1 MQKKINKSLHE
12 SELIVDKNKKD
23 LVDVIIPDIK
33 AIDQAIKSSDEEEM
47 KNIHLKIDGKYSTYI
62 PGFGNSM
69 YGYSYANGFAYN
81 YMEKESYLHNLRIMK
96 GRLEGYLCGFPIPQN
111 SKIAQDISV
120 NVPVSNSNNININLS
135 FKDARKQ
142 IEEMPGLNEAQTEE
156 LKAKIDELE
165 QINNEKISK
174 KKKWEK
180 VKPIIS
186 FVLEKGA
193 DVAITIMGL
202 ILQMKLGI

>member
-1 MQKKINKSLHE
+1 M
-12 SELIVDKNKKD
+12 
-23 LVDVIIPDIK
+23 DVIIPDIK
-33 AIDQAIKSSDEEEM
+33 AIDEAIKSSDEEKM

-62 PGFGNSM
+62 PGFGKSM
-69 YGYSYANGFAYN
+69 YGYSSADGFAYN
-81 YMEKESYLHNLRIMK
+81 YMGKESYLHNLRIMK
-96 GRLEGYLCGFPIPQN
+96 GRLEGYLCSFPTPQN
-111 SKIAQDISV
+111 SKISQDISV
-120 NVPVSNSNNININLS
+120 SVPVSNSNDININLS

-142 IEEMPGLNEAQTEE
+142 IEEMPGLNEAETEE
-156 LKAKIDELE
+156 LKAKINELE

-186 FVLEKGA
+186 FVLDKGA

>member
-1 MQKKINKSLHE
+1 
-12 SELIVDKNKKD
+12 
-23 LVDVIIPDIK
+23 
-33 AIDQAIKSSDEEEM
+33 
-47 KNIHLKIDGKYSTYI
+47 
-62 PGFGNSM
+62 
-69 YGYSYANGFAYN
+69 
-81 YMEKESYLHNLRIMK
+81 
-96 GRLEGYLCGFPIPQN
+96 
-111 SKIAQDISV
+111 
-120 NVPVSNSNNININLS
+120 
-135 FKDARKQ
+135 
-142 IEEMPGLNEAQTEE
+142 MPGLNEAETEE

-186 FVLEKGA
+186 FVLDKGA

>member
-1 MQKKINKSLHE
+1 MHPIENR
-12 SELIVDKNKKD
+12 DD
-23 LVDVIIPDIK
+23 LVQIVEPDIE
-33 AIDQAIKSSDEEEM
+33 AIAEAIKSDDEEKM
-47 KNIHLKIDGKYSTYI
+47 KSIHIKIDGKYSTYI
-62 PGFGNSM
+62 PGFGKSM
-69 YGYSYANGFAYN
+69 YGYSHADGFSYN
-81 YMEKESYLHNLRIMK
+81 YLGKESYLSNLCIMK
-96 GRLEGYLCGFPIPQN
+96 GRLEGYLCSFPTPQN
-111 SKIAQDISV
+111 SKISQDISV
-120 NVPVSNSNNININLS
+120 NVPVSNSNDININLS

-142 IEEMPGLNEAQTEE
+142 IEEMPGLNEAETEE

-186 FVLEKGA
+186 FVLDKGA